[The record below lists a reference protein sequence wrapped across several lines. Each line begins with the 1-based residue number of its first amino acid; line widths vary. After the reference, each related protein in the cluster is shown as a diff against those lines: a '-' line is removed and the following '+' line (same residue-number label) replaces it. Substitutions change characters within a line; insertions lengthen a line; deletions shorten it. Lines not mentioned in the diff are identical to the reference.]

1 MLLNADQKELL
12 ENYTQ
17 MLISWNTI
25 HNLSGA
31 KDYKNIQ
38 KNIESSLDPL
48 NKIDLSN
55 KHLLLDIGS
64 GNGFPAIP
72 LHIALKIPT
81 ILCEPNAKKASF
93 LQNIKATLR
102 LKNLNIQR
110 KKIESLKLENP
121 PDLITSRATFTTE
134 ILLEKCKHCIKQETT
149 LLLYKG
155 SNVQSEIPKGLK
167 YTLFKHTLFQYLIIN
182 GKDVLC

>member
-72 LHIALKIPT
+72 LHIALK
-81 ILCEPNAKKASF
+81 L
-93 LQNIKATLR
+93 
-102 LKNLNIQR
+102 
-110 KKIESLKLENP
+110 SL
-121 PDLITSRATFTTE
+121 IH
-134 ILLEKCKHCIKQETT
+134 I
-149 LLLYKG
+149 
-155 SNVQSEIPKGLK
+155 
-167 YTLFKHTLFQYLIIN
+167 
-182 GKDVLC
+182 